1 VYSPTSPAYSDQEDW
16 KTVTPPVVER
26 SKAWDLQFE
35 LIQEIKKDLDGWDT
49 AVETSGDELEA
60 KEMEH
65 NDNLKGQH
73 DARVIYEFEVNK
85 LKSM

>member
-1 VYSPTSPAYSDQEDW
+1 VYSPTYSDQEDW
-16 KTVTPPVVER
+16 GTFTPPVVER
-26 SKAWDLQFE
+26 SKTWDLQFE

-60 KEMEH
+60 KKWSTMTIYR
-65 NDNLKGQH
+65 GQN

-85 LKSM
+85 